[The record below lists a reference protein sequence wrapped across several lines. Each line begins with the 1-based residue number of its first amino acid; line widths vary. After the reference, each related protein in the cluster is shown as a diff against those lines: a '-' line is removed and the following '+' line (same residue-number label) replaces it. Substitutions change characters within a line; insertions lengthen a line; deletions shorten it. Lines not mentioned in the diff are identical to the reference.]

1 MEAKVNQAHSALI
14 EKCLVGDMHAHH
26 ELYQLYSKAMYNVS
40 TRIMS
45 NHEDAQ
51 DVLQDAFL
59 DAFRNLNK
67 FRGDSSFGAWLKRI
81 VVNKSINALKKK
93 NKNGEVSFDDYH
105 LNMVESNGIHE
116 EEQLDCEPGMIQKAI
131 KQLPEGCRLVFTLYY
146 LEGYKHK
153 QIAETLAVSVS
164 TSKSQLNRAK
174 KLLQKTLKTQL
185 I

>member
-14 EKCLVGDMHAHH
+14 EKCRDGDINAHY

-59 DAFRNLNK
+59 DAFKSLNK
-67 FRGDSSFGAWLKRI
+67 FRGDSSFGSWLKRI

-93 NKNGEVSFDDYH
+93 NKNGEVRFDDFH
-105 LNMVESNGIHE
+105 VSVVESNGVHSE
-116 EEQLDCEPGMIQKAI
+116 EELDYQPEMIQTAI
-131 KQLPEGCRLVFTLYY
+131 NRLPEGCRVVFTLYY

-153 QIAETLAVSVS
+153 EIAKTLNVSVS